1 MQDLVDD
8 LANKA
13 NGPLAI
19 GASYTF
25 GEYVLPHIIANLQ
38 ENYPDIEPTVT
49 IGNTAKIADLV
60 AGHQLDI
67 GIVEG
72 HFKDAQL
79 ITEPFA
85 EDSMVIVASPEH
97 ELVCREE
104 QAEIGDLEDRKSVV
118 RERGG

>member
-1 MQDLVDD
+1 
-8 LANKA
+8 
-13 NGPLAI
+13 
-19 GASYTF
+19 ASYTF

-67 GIVEG
+67 GIVER
-72 HFKDAQL
+72 HFKDTQL

-85 EDSMVIVASPEH
+85 EDLMVIVASPEH
-97 ELVCREE
+97 ELVGREE
-104 QAEIGDLEDRKSVV
+104 QVAITDLENETWIV
-118 RERGG
+118 REHGSGTREATEKVFQIGRAHV